1 MGDLIEKGE
10 CVLAY
15 DIQPCRGTAGPDGEP
30 GIGAGIV
37 RVRVRRHYS
46 DDPGRPRS
54 RVIAAEDEHRERE
67 RLHSQLRR
75 LNPRALEEHADLL
88 RIPIDNADDDTLIAD
103 IIRRQVWSENLWA
116 SLYDFEGSRLLE
128 LLPRYGHIQ
137 PQKEVAFGTTRGICS
152 ARQTHEER
160 GDSKKQS
167 RGKSDETATTLHIS
181 RLRTSSSSR
190 GSRARATVH

>member
-1 MGDLIEKGE
+1 MDLIEKGE

-88 RIPIDNADDDTLIAD
+88 RIPIDNADDVSKVSNGDMTA
-103 IIRRQVWSENLWA
+103 RN
-116 SLYDFEGSRLLE
+116 SLVLCCCIGYSDCGYHTPTGVVR
-128 LLPRYGHIQ
+128 
-137 PQKEVAFGTTRGICS
+137 
-152 ARQTHEER
+152 
-160 GDSKKQS
+160 
-167 RGKSDETATTLHIS
+167 KSM
-181 RLRTSSSSR
+181 
-190 GSRARATVH
+190 G